1 MSIFGFFK
9 GKKEEPEPQELSYE
23 DYLETV
29 LGLLTYAT
37 RNRDEDDDEYDD
49 EYDDSEK
56 ED

>member
-9 GKKEEPEPQELSYE
+9 GKKEEPQEPSYE

-29 LGLLTYAT
+29 SALLAYMT

-49 EYDDSEK
+49 SEK

>member
-9 GKKEEPEPQELSYE
+9 GKKEEPQEPSYE

-29 LGLLTYAT
+29 SGLLAYAT
-37 RNRDEDDDEYDD
+37 RNRDEDDDEY
-49 EYDDSEK
+49 EYDDDSEK